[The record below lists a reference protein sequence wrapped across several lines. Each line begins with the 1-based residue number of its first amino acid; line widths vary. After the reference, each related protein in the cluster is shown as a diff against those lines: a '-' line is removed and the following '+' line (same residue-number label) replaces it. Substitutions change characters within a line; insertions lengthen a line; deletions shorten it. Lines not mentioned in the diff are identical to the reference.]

1 MEDARPPLVGL
12 QPQGQVTSFKRRLV
26 SRIKMKSVRKQ
37 LRMGGGVLPGTG
49 LQREAERK
57 YKEEV

>member
-37 LRMGGGVLPGTG
+37 LRMGGGVTWN
-49 LQREAERK
+49 RVAEGGRK
-57 YKEEV
+57 EV